1 MEAGCQ
7 TPRMSSRHL
16 NELQELG
23 YTVFEHALS
32 PGVVDTFRSELQPF
46 LDSGPFGRNDFEGY
60 RSKRVYSLLAKTP
73 SVAAMVE
80 RPDVLALVDEVLL
93 PN

>member
-1 MEAGCQ
+1 VEVRGF
-7 TPRMSSRHL
+7 HL
-16 NELQELG
+16 DEFQKQG
-23 YTVFEHALS
+23 YSVLEGAVA
-32 PGVVDTFRSELQPF
+32 PDVVAAFRSELQPF

-60 RSKRVYSLLAKTP
+60 RSKRVYALLAKTP

-80 RPDVLALVDEVLL
+80 HPDVLALVDEVLL

>member
-1 MEAGCQ
+1 MLEGAVA
-7 TPRMSSRHL
+7 PD
-16 NELQELG
+16 
-23 YTVFEHALS
+23 
-32 PGVVDTFRSELQPF
+32 VVAAFRSELQPF

-60 RSKRVYSLLAKTP
+60 RSKRVYALLAKTP

-80 RPDVLALVDEVLL
+80 HPDVLALVDEVLL

>member
-1 MEAGCQ
+1 MK
-7 TPRMSSRHL
+7 RHL
-16 NELQELG
+16 QEFDELG
-23 YTVFEHALS
+23 YTVLEYAVSPAL
-32 PGVVDTFRSELQPF
+32 VAAFRAELQPL

-60 RSKRVYSLLAKTP
+60 RSKRVYALLAKTP